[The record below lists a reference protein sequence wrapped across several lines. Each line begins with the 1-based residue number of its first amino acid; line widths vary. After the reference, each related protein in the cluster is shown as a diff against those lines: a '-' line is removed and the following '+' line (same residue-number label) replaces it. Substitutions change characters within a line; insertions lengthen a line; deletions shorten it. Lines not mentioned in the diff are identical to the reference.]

1 MTLRIELQKQVLIV
15 TAVAM
20 STLDSFL
27 QFKVS
32 SRSCFEVSY
41 DEEFVFGVSLQQEVM
56 QVVVEGLLYSSF
68 SLQHLC
74 VHSEDIGKLLVL
86 DWKSLGHEVIR
97 MIN

>member
-1 MTLRIELQKQVLIV
+1 
-15 TAVAM
+15 M

-56 QVVVEGLLYSSF
+56 QVVVEGLLYSNFRSQ
-68 SLQHLC
+68 SWC
-74 VHSEDIGKLLVL
+74 VQSENSGERIVFD
-86 DWKSLGHEVIR
+86 
-97 MIN
+97 

>member
-1 MTLRIELQKQVLIV
+1 MTLRIELQKQALIV

-56 QVVVEGLLYSSF
+56 QVVVEGLPHSSF
-68 SLQHLC
+68 SLQSMC
-74 VHSEDIGKLLVL
+74 INTEDSGKLVVL
-86 DWKSLGHEVIR
+86 DWVL
-97 MIN
+97 